1 MINKAFYHTKLGTL
15 QICCSNS
22 AITSVSFA
30 TKNDN
35 TAKSFPNELSEEA
48 ILQIREY
55 LEQKRQTFSLPL
67 RFEGTEFQ
75 KSVWRVLQSIPFGET
90 RSYKDIACEIGV
102 PKASRAV
109 GMANNRNPI
118 AIIIPCHRVIGSN
131 GKMVGYAG
139 GLDVKRKLLEIEGIF
154 L

>member
-15 QICCSNS
+15 QICCSDS
-22 AITSVSFA
+22 AITSVNFA

-35 TAKSFPNELSEEA
+35 TAKSFPNDLSEEA

-55 LEQKRQTFSLPL
+55 LEQKRQVFSLPL
-67 RFEGTEFQ
+67 HFEGTEFQ

-90 RSYKDIACEIGV
+90 RSYKDIACAIGNS
-102 PKASRAV
+102 KASRAV